1 ADLKKEGSSF
11 DLPIALGILLAT
23 RGVDLDLPC
32 EKSVFIG
39 ELALDGNVRR
49 ISGVLSV
56 VMMAKQNNIKNIFLP
71 AENIEEA
78 RVISGVNV
86 FPISSLIQLVNH
98 LKKKRVVMPTPYYI
112 AKQKED
118 GNIDDTFSHVRGQEF
133 AKRALTIAAAGGHN
147 LFMTGPPGTG
157 KTMLARS
164 IISILPALE
173 SSEMLEVTRIY
184 SVVKMLA
191 EGGSLITKRPFRSPH
206 HSASA
211 AALIGG
217 GISPKPGEISLS
229 HRGVLFLDELP
240 EFPRIVLESLRQP
253 LEDGKVTVSRVSGT
267 IQFPAKFMLITA
279 ANPCPCG
286 FISDPKQECRCSPN
300 QIINYQKRISGP
312 LLDRMDLQV
321 EVARVE
327 FSELVKKPSSLQETI
342 EIREKT
348 RKARS
353 IQRNR
358 LQESG
363 LLENSEMT
371 QKEIIRY
378 CHANKEAQALLKQA
392 VEKFPLSARAY
403 FRVLKVARTIA
414 DIEQEEKIQ
423 TQHIAEALQYRMKL

>member
-1 ADLKKEGSSF
+1 
-11 DLPIALGILLAT
+11 
-23 RGVDLDLPC
+23 
-32 EKSVFIG
+32 
-39 ELALDGNVRR
+39 
-49 ISGVLSV
+49 
-56 VMMAKQNNIKNIFLP
+56 
-71 AENIEEA
+71 
-78 RVISGVNV
+78 VNV